1 MSEENVNINL
11 KLDILKN
18 HKIESIKEEE
28 IKI

>member
-18 HKIESIKEEE
+18 IKIESIKKEE